1 MTVPLARR
9 RAQLHSHR
17 LPVPAAVTMSS
28 PPAMAPRPTKK
39 RTFTHSHRQRLDRAA
54 THYLQEC
61 YRKRT
66 AARVSEFAE
75 LLNCH
80 PDYLTRT
87 AASIFGSSLL
97 EYLRKRQLEEAER
110 LLLTTPLPNE
120 EIALLA
126 GFGTPSTF
134 YRHFRAARKISP
146 RTFRMVRK

>member
-1 MTVPLARR
+1 MDRAPAWQ
-9 RAQLHSHR
+9 RAQLNSLRLLVPTAVATSPHR
-17 LPVPAAVTMSS
+17 AMS
-28 PPAMAPRPTKK
+28 PRQTKK
-39 RTFTHSHRQRLDRAA
+39 RTFTHAHRQRLDRAA

-87 AASIFGSSLL
+87 AASIIGSPLL